1 MDVYETNN
9 FQIYSF
15 TETEQPSRAPMS
27 MLTLLKNNK
36 LRLPLFLCVILS
48 IGRPMTGLGAMLF
61 YSTNFF
67 EMAGIDSE
75 SSQFATIGVGAI
87 IFIMTLVSVPLMD
100 KLGRRPLFL
109 VGSIGEIICHI
120 VTTVALKLHN
130 DKKEG
135 N

>member
-1 MDVYETNN
+1 
-9 FQIYSF
+9 
-15 TETEQPSRAPMS
+15 MS
-27 MLTLLKNNK
+27 MLTLLKNNN
-36 LRLPLFLCVILS
+36 LRLPIFLCVILS

-67 EMAGIDSE
+67 RMAGIDSE

-135 N
+135 SYD